1 MLNCYQQLV
10 PDIMYASRNPEDS
23 FTAVAAAASSAPP
36 AASFCISIESERK
49 FMENGVVFAE
59 ILKLKHMI
67 SYYSYYFMLFKCLHD
82 F

>member
-49 FMENGVVFAE
+49 FMENGVCFAK
-59 ILKLKHMI
+59 ILKLKHI
-67 SYYSYYFMLFKCLHD
+67 ILYYSYYLFHLFMHD